1 MFKTLTWDKVVR
13 KLTKFEIPLRGFH
26 PLPGGTPLPSAGARK
41 GNSPFHSVFPFRASR
56 VRAGG
61 SSRVRFAAPVG
72 RALDEIRKLRMCE
85 GSWQTRQINDCFYFV
100 SIFNLRLLESGI
112 MDSLRLGKNKVR
124 RDGEYNYS
132 RRVFEAYKDSSFQDS
147 RNPKGNLL

>member
-1 MFKTLTWDKVVR
+1 MFKTLTWNKVVR
-13 KLTKFEIPLRGFH
+13 KLTKFMTPLRGFH

-72 RALDEIRKLRMCE
+72 RALDEIRKNRSGERSRNKAGVC
-85 GSWQTRQINDCFYFV
+85 DCFYKF
-100 SIFNLRLLESGI
+100 INHFGLGLRFEPLADFSQQAN
-112 MDSLRLGKNKVR
+112 RLGR
-124 RDGEYNYS
+124 
-132 RRVFEAYKDSSFQDS
+132 YKFDRLVLVSPF
-147 RNPKGNLL
+147 NNH